1 MFPNALAQEDV
12 FLHCQKGCLGEL
24 PLQKVLDQKFSDSRQ
39 PKPLADG
46 DKLNAQPPALEALT
60 RQRARETEFFFF
72 TTAAPT
78 SRDPVASGKTY
89 LGETQFYMIL
99 NMAEN

>member
-1 MFPNALAQEDV
+1 MIFFFKNLGLIFCQPVVFPKALAQEDV

-60 RQRARETEFFFF
+60 RQRARETEVFFYHRR
-72 TTAAPT
+72 PDLPR
-78 SRDPVASGKTY
+78 SCCKW
-89 LGETQFYMIL
+89 
-99 NMAEN
+99 